1 MAPAFS
7 TYTASQFGSQLL
19 GLLLHMMKTVI
30 APVRNANT
38 RPAYVGA
45 IEGVTL
51 QLWPRA
57 AHLAEGNSARR
68 SRKTALTAAGLELG
82 ISWLPLRWSISFEL
96 GVESLLQT

>member
-19 GLLLHMMKTVI
+19 GLLSHMMKTVI

-68 SRKTALTAAGLELG
+68 SRKTALTTAGLDLGIMGALALEHLLELG
-82 ISWLPLRWSISFEL
+82 V
-96 GVESLLQT
+96 GSLLQT

>member
-19 GLLLHMMKTVI
+19 GLLSHMMKTVI

-51 QLWPRA
+51 QLWPRV
-57 AHLAEGNSARR
+57 
-68 SRKTALTAAGLELG
+68 LELLTWQKETQHG
-82 ISWLPLRWSISFEL
+82 EAAKRP
-96 GVESLLQT
+96 